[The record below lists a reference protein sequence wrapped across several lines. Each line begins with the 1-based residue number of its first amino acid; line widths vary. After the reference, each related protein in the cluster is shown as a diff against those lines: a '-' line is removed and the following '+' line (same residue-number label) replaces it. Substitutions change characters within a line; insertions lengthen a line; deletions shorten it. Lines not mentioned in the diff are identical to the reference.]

1 MFEVNN
7 KNSDV
12 SDVVLVFL
20 QLTMLKCQ
28 LTMLLMLQ
36 LKLQTKEKK
45 DDTILSKNTEEKQK
59 SVTIIVSV
67 DGKGTFFSSK
77 VEIRWGII

>member
-1 MFEVNN
+1 
-7 KNSDV
+7 
-12 SDVVLVFL
+12 
-20 QLTMLKCQ
+20 
-28 LTMLLMLQ
+28 MLLMLQ

-59 SVTIIVSV
+59 SVTIIISV

>member
-7 KNSDV
+7 KISDASDV
-12 SDVVLVFL
+12 ILVFL

-59 SVTIIVSV
+59 SFTII
-67 DGKGTFFSSK
+67 
-77 VEIRWGII
+77 

>member
-59 SVTIIVSV
+59 SVTIIISV
-67 DGKGTFFSSK
+67 DGKGTFFFQ
-77 VEIRWGII
+77 